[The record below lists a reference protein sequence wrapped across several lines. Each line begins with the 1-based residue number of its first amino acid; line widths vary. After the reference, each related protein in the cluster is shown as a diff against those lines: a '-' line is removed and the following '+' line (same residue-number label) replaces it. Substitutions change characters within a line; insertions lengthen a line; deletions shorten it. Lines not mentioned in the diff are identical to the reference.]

1 MQDTRRDI
9 PAIGSFL
16 KELQQIEVIKEF
28 SLQPLELNQDNWNRF
43 KSAVMRY
50 SQEVNNVLASDT
62 KTTEEVALQPQEISV
77 TGSNQEEN
85 KNSNLY
91 LKDDAETQ
99 KDTQAC
105 DMKKTNENEALQ
117 TEEVSDVVSNHK
129 ENKNSELDSKDD
141 VENQMNAEACG
152 MKKASEKN
160 LQTEKVSDVVSN
172 HKENNNSELDSKDD
186 VENQMNAEACN
197 IKKTNE
203 NEALQTEKVS
213 DTDSNHEGN
222 KNSDLDDVEIQVDV
236 ETCDTNIYE
245 KAALQLRKS
254 NQEENKGSSLLSK
267 DDREMEVDKEISDK
281 KTCENTALQLQEVSD
296 MDSNR
301 KKRKRFKS
309 DSKDNIEMQMDTEDS
324 DTKTSDNTALQPQEV
339 SGMDSNQEENINH
352 NKDNVQIQV
361 SATELMRRIN
371 AFKLRKRKHKD
382 EKNVQEY
389 CGRPY
394 IDELNPLWGRINTCA
409 RVDAVYIPR
418 FDKKS
423 RFKVTRV
430 ANRWGPQT
438 QSSNEAAKR
447 IKIEPESDTTEHTDN
462 MFENIQA
469 RLQSLEAHVELNS
482 DETVKKNVFERI
494 KELEDRILY
503 LEGLSPDYFNLPG
516 PSYVPPRKNTT
527 ELENQYS
534 NWSIDDIQKRI
545 RYLRESLKAQSST
558 NRAQSNANKDPSGA
572 NKDPS
577 GANKD
582 SSGANKD
589 SSGANKDPSGT
600 KKDLSGAN
608 KDPSDAMKD

>member
-423 RFKVTRV
+423 RFK
-430 ANRWGPQT
+430 
-438 QSSNEAAKR
+438 
-447 IKIEPESDTTEHTDN
+447 
-462 MFENIQA
+462 
-469 RLQSLEAHVELNS
+469 